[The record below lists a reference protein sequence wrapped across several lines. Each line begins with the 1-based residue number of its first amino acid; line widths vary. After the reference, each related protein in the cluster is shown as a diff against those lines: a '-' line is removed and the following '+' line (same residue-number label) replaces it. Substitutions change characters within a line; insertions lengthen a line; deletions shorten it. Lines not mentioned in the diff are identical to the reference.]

1 MPHMTLFEESF
12 EMLTQAQEQNEAGE
26 FREARGL
33 ALNAGRA
40 AVRDYVIGSGDPI
53 DKAIPGPGQST
64 ELLASQLKAM
74 GFPIEIVAV
83 CEGLEQEAPGAPKK
97 LLPARPA
104 GDIAMERIRQAKSL
118 TKFLQAALDQPPDPS
133 GPKGDIR

>member
-1 MPHMTLFEESF
+1 MTLFEESF
-12 EMLTQAQEQNEAGE
+12 EMLSLAQEQSEAGE
-26 FREARGL
+26 FRAARGL
-33 ALNAGRA
+33 ALEAGKA
-40 AVRDYVIGSGDPI
+40 AVRDYVIGSSDPK
-53 DKAIPGPGQST
+53 DKAISGQAT
-64 ELLASQLKAM
+64 ELIASQLKGM

-97 LLPARPA
+97 LLPSRPA

-133 GPKGDIR
+133 GPQGDIR